1 MDGFAIMEGMEE
13 TDAHGS
19 PGEKA
24 RKSLGEKLNR
34 PSKPP
39 PKFPGDANE
48 NPEPP
53 ARRVADEVD
62 DL

>member
-1 MDGFAIMEGMEE
+1 MEKPA
-13 TDAHGS
+13 AHGM

-24 RKSLGEKLNR
+24 RKALGEKLNR

-39 PKFPGDANE
+39 PPFPSRKE
-48 NPEPP
+48 EEKEP